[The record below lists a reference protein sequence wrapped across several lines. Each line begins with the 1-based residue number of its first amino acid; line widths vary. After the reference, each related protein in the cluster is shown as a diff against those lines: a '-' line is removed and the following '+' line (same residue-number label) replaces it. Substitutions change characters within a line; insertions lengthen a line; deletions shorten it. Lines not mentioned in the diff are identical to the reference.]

1 MENNVKYLNV
11 ERMKKQI
18 ILENPNVY
26 KEFSKIGV
34 NKEDADIFIKT
45 GIILKERGI
54 TKTEDIMLI
63 LERGLNGLQEII
75 DRK

>member
-1 MENNVKYLNV
+1 MENNDKDLNV

-18 ILENPNVY
+18 ILENPGIY

-34 NKEDADIFIKT
+34 SKEDADIFIKT
-45 GIILKERGI
+45 SITLKERGI
-54 TKTEDIMLI
+54 TKTEDIMLV
-63 LERGLNGLQEII
+63 LEKGLDGLQEII

>member
-1 MENNVKYLNV
+1 MENNVKDLNV
-11 ERMKKQI
+11 ERIRKQI
-18 ILENPNVY
+18 ILENPGIY
-26 KEFSKIGV
+26 KEFSKVGV
-34 NKEDADIFIKT
+34 SKKDADIFIKT

-63 LERGLNGLQEII
+63 LERGLNGLQEVI

>member
-1 MENNVKYLNV
+1 MENNDKDLNV

-18 ILENPNVY
+18 ILENPGIY

>member
-1 MENNVKYLNV
+1 MENNVKDLNV
-11 ERMKKQI
+11 ERIRKQI
-18 ILENPNVY
+18 ILENPGIY

-63 LERGLNGLQEII
+63 LERGLNGLQEVI

>member
-1 MENNVKYLNV
+1 MENNVKDLNV
-11 ERMKKQI
+11 ERIRKQI
-18 ILENPNVY
+18 ILENPGIY

>member
-1 MENNVKYLNV
+1 MENNVKDLNV
-11 ERMKKQI
+11 ERIRKQI
-18 ILENPNVY
+18 ILENPGIY

-45 GIILKERGI
+45 GIMWKERGI

>member
-1 MENNVKYLNV
+1 MENNVKDLNV
-11 ERMKKQI
+11 ERIRKQI
-18 ILENPNVY
+18 ILENPGIY

-34 NKEDADIFIKT
+34 SKEDADIFIKT

-63 LERGLNGLQEII
+63 LERGLNGLQEVI